1 MQMIQ
6 DTDLSRYSSLT
17 KSVKQEASTLLTD
30 KIDKRQGGI
39 PTYYDNYLMGC
50 IADERV
56 EELKEFIQIQ
66 HIPRFE
72 KYEHCHFKQA
82 SENEVLLFIKSQ
94 GVTRCFQWHGT
105 PLFKSAFDFML
116 YHEIICHIKPALI
129 IEFGSG
135 NQSSARW
142 LSSLCQQ
149 FRCDSKIVSIDITN
163 TPSIH
168 ENIIFIKQD
177 CTLPGAIENIFNL
190 VSKQRHPAL
199 IIDDMHICTSGILRV
214 AEKFMEPGD
223 YIFIEDAIQKHHTL
237 AQHFDINHHSKLRLD
252 NYFMNFFGSG
262 ICKKSSIILT
272 NPGQQ

>member
-1 MQMIQ
+1 MIQ

-17 KSVKQEASTLLTD
+17 KSIKQEASTLLID
-30 KIDKRQGGI
+30 KIETRQGGI

-50 IADERV
+50 IADERM

-66 HIPRFE
+66 HIRRFE
-72 KYEHCHFKQA
+72 KYEHCHFKA
-82 SENEVLLFIKSQ
+82 ATENEILLFIKSQ
-94 GVTRCFQWHGT
+94 GVTRCFEWHGS

-116 YHEIICHIKPALI
+116 YHELIYHIKPALI

-135 NQSSARW
+135 NQSSAKW

-149 FRCDSKIVSIDITN
+149 YQCDSKIISIDITN

-168 ENIIFIKQD
+168 ENIVFIKQD
-177 CTLPGAIENIFNL
+177 CTLPDAIENIFNA
-190 VSKQRHPAL
+190 VSTQGHPVL
-199 IIDDMHICTSGILRV
+199 IIDDMHICTSSILSG
-214 AEKFMEPGD
+214 AEKFMKPGD

-237 AQHFDINHHSKLRLD
+237 AQHFDTNRDSKLRLD
-252 NYFMNFFGSG
+252 NDFMNFFGDS